1 MIIIFYNKYLK
12 EEEEDISNFIKL
24 RQSFYGNEVYGVE
37 DFEKFK
43 FLITLFGKQQQNY
56 YLVLSG
62 SASKEFLDSGYYDNN
77 RVMDFIIYCYD
88 KNKYLPLKEKYN
100 SISMIEDENFDNV
113 IEKIKTTIPS
123 EENSFFE
130 VKIIHLF

>member
-43 FLITLFGKQQQNY
+43 FF
-56 YLVLSG
+56 
-62 SASKEFLDSGYYDNN
+62 NN
-77 RVMDFIIYCYD
+77 FIW
-88 KNKYLPLKEKYN
+88 
-100 SISMIEDENFDNV
+100 
-113 IEKIKTTIPS
+113 KTTTKLLF
-123 EENSFFE
+123 SFIRFG
-130 VKIIHLF
+130 IQRIFRFRIL